1 MSELSNN
8 CDVKKLR
15 YVRDMMYP
23 IIKRRTS
30 AGQLG
35 LLVDRKSRDNLKDK
49 LITDIYNLYLLGE
62 GSITALPKQMFKS
75 DSKFVDMCTS

>member
-8 CDVKKLR
+8 CDVKELR

-23 IIKRRTS
+23 MIRRRTS

-35 LLVDRKSRDNLKDK
+35 MLVDRKSGDNLKDK
-49 LITDIYNLYLLGE
+49 LIKDIYNPYLFGE
-62 GSITALPKQMFKS
+62 GSITALPKHM
-75 DSKFVDMCTS
+75 V